1 MLEAA
6 GLTTDEEA
14 VYRELVAV
22 DAATPD
28 DIAGRTGLTPAH
40 AERLLAGLE
49 RRGMVIRAARTP
61 ARYTASPPD
70 VALLPHLRQRAEAL
84 EQARAAVTDLLET
97 YRGTRRRDDAAQL
110 IEVVTGAAALRQ
122 RLRQLQSSARHETLW
137 FCKAQYVAMPS
148 GSNTA
153 EFDALARGVR
163 YRVLYERA
171 FFEDAGA
178 VDNVVAGVR
187 AGEDARSVPQLPLR
201 MAIVDRRL
209 ALCPLVPGGPHGS
222 PQEPT
227 AALLRDSSL
236 LHALLALFERYWAD
250 GVPLAVS
257 ASGTVTVPEGVAEGT
272 PLSEDDQHL
281 LSLLVAGVAD
291 KAIASQLRLSRRT
304 VQRRV
309 QHLMRLTGAASRM
322 QLAWLAGRKGLI

>member
-1 MLEAA
+1 MLQAA

-22 DAATPD
+22 EAATPHEV
-28 DIAGRTGLTPAH
+28 AARTGLT
-40 AERLLAGLE
+40 AECTERVLASLE
-49 RRGMVIRAARTP
+49 RRGMANRSGRGPVAWA
-61 ARYTASPPD
+61 ASPPD
-70 VALLPHLRQRAEAL
+70 VALLPQLRQRAEAL
-84 EQARAAVTDLLET
+84 EEARAAVADLLET
-97 YRGTRRRDDAAQL
+97 YRGTRRHDAARL
-110 IEVVTGAAALRQ
+110 IEVVTGTAAMRQ
-122 RLRQLQSSARHETLW
+122 RLRQIQRSARHEALW

-148 GSNTA
+148 GTNTA

-178 VDNVVAGVR
+178 VDNVVAGMR
-187 AGEDARSVPQLPLR
+187 AGEEARSVPHLPLR

-222 PQEPT
+222 PREPT
-227 AALLRDSSL
+227 AALVRESSL

-250 GVPLAVS
+250 GVPLGV
-257 ASGTVTVPEGVAEGT
+257 GTAGAVTVPDPAAGT
-272 PLSEDDQHL
+272 PLGPEDRRL
-281 LSLLVAGVAD
+281 LSLLVAGLAD
-291 KAIASQLRLSRRT
+291 KAIASQLQLSTRT

-309 QHLMRLTGAASRM
+309 QQLMRLTGAASRM

>member
-14 VYRELVAV
+14 VYRELVTV
-22 DAATPD
+22 DSATPGD
-28 DIAGRTGLTPAH
+28 LARRTGLTPGY

-49 RRGMVIRAARTP
+49 RKGLVNRASRTP
-61 ARYTASPPD
+61 PAWAASPPD
-70 VALLPHLRQRAEAL
+70 VALLPQLQQRAEAL

-97 YRGTRRRDDAAQL
+97 YRGTRRRHDAGQL

-122 RLRQLQSSARHETLW
+122 RLRQIQDSARHELLW

-148 GSNTA
+148 VSNTA
-153 EFDALARGVR
+153 EFAALARGVR

-171 FFEDAGA
+171 FFEDPGS
-178 VDNVVAGVR
+178 VDSLVAGVR
-187 AGEDARSVPQLPLR
+187 AGENARAVPQLPLR
-201 MAIVDRRL
+201 MAIVDREL
-209 ALCPLVPGGPHGS
+209 AVCPLVPGGPNGS
-222 PQEPT
+222 PEEPT

-236 LHALLALFERYWAD
+236 LQALLALFERYWED

-257 ASGTVTVPEGVAEGT
+257 ASGAVTGTEGVAGT
-272 PLSEDDQHL
+272 ALSEDDQHL

-291 KAIASQLRLSRRT
+291 KAIASQLQLSLRT
-304 VQRRV
+304 VQRRI
-309 QHLMRLTGAASRM
+309 QHLMTLTGAATRM
-322 QLAWLAGRKGLI
+322 QLAWLAARKGLI